1 MKANAGKAAEAT
13 VQAWLKLRSDYD
25 ATFASHRLPDARAAR
40 GALAAQPADAMV
52 VSKGRITFLEV
63 KESAEL
69 KRLPRSKVSQWG
81 TLLKMS
87 WAGALVSVI
96 VYRSA
101 YRDWVVFNN
110 QDLFPADAETPTS
123 FPFSTKKT
131 YPSAADALNELFA

>member
-1 MKANAGKAAEAT
+1 MKGNAGKAAEAA
-13 VQAWLKLRSDYD
+13 VQAWLKTRSDYD

-40 GALAAQPADAMV
+40 GALAAQPSDALI
-52 VSKGRITFLEV
+52 VSKGQITFLEV

-87 WAGALVSVI
+87 WAGALVTVI

-101 YRDWVVFNN
+101 FNDWLVFNN
-110 QDLFPADAETPTS
+110 SELFPTGEETPTS
-123 FPFSTKKT
+123 FPFQGRKT
-131 YPSAADALNELFA
+131 YPSAAAALQELFA